1 MSCAKN
7 CAGANSPEPLNV
19 FTAETHD
26 CMEKVRPDTG
36 REAGLGRAG
45 DRAMQGAIAER
56 TQRKHLKDKM
66 KNYQNRQ
73 REITLT

>member
-1 MSCAKN
+1 M
-7 CAGANSPEPLNV
+7 
-19 FTAETHD
+19 D
-26 CMEKVRPDTG
+26 
-36 REAGLGRAG
+36 AG

>member
-1 MSCAKN
+1 
-7 CAGANSPEPLNV
+7 
-19 FTAETHD
+19 
-26 CMEKVRPDTG
+26 MEKVRPDTG